1 MNTTGDSK
9 ERGRPR
15 RRKSSKARRTV
26 ARCRQSSLC
35 VSRTATRRRCASHRG
50 TKLNQWNEDDMKN
63 AIKEWRSE
71 SKNSGRTVREIAR
84 TWNVPYAAFRRRM
97 LNTNQLHAQHCS
109 GRPTVFTQTKENEL
123 ATHIRNLA
131 AAGFPCNRTDVK
143 NLAYEYAVK
152 NGINGFSEKRKN
164 AGYYWFRGLIRR
176 HKDFVM
182 KKEENLSVS
191 RAMCM
196 NKQQITNWLMSM
208 RML

>member
-1 MNTTGDSK
+1 MILFIVQMARVIINGRVMNTTGDSK

-84 TWNVPYAAFRRRM
+84 TWNVPYATFRRRI

-109 GRPTVFTQTKENEL
+109 GGRQFLLRLKKMNSQ
-123 ATHIRNLA
+123 
-131 AAGFPCNRTDVK
+131 
-143 NLAYEYAVK
+143 
-152 NGINGFSEKRKN
+152 
-164 AGYYWFRGLIRR
+164 LIY
-176 HKDFVM
+176 VT
-182 KKEENLSVS
+182 LPQLGS
-191 RAMCM
+191 RVTA
-196 NKQQITNWLMSM
+196 LM
-208 RML
+208 